1 MIFTRVV
8 KTVDAR
14 AQLTSAFNAFIAN
27 LFEKLFEK
35 KNNGCSSLVWDWGSL
50 FEVEKTTEF
59 QYSISCNFFSVEIL

>member
-35 KNNGCSSLVWDWGSL
+35 KNNGCSSLV
-50 FEVEKTTEF
+50 
-59 QYSISCNFFSVEIL
+59 